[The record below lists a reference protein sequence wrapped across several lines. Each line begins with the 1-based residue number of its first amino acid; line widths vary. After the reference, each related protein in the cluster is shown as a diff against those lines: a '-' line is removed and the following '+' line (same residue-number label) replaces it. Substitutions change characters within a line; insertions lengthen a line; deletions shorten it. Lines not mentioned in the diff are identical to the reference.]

1 MEQRFCLRPV
11 MKGLTNVREIA
22 ERNSGFC
29 NITAEKDSFTADVY
43 IPLLTERGKSL

>member
-1 MEQRFCLRPV
+1 MEISKV
-11 MKGLTNVREIA
+11 DWLTGKNVREIA